1 MKSNQS
7 CAIVIPI
14 YKRELNDYERISLET
29 IVKHFSSYDMYAA
42 IPNGLDISEECT
54 KKYPFLIKRFEDY
67 FFDGFDGYNRLMTS
81 RRFYQQFSD
90 YEYILICQLDVL
102 IVGDNL
108 ARFIEMGYDYIGSPI
123 PKMHP
128 WENRLVVGNGG
139 FSLRK
144 VSAFICLLQNYE
156 DNHFLANSQNEDV
169 FFSSCCENEE
179 YHFHSASISNALE
192 FAYDQPYF
200 DLLNRM
206 NGMKMP
212 LGIHAWFRYDTSNSR
227 NILKEYVPAGFV
239 WKDDCIYSEKLR
251 EIDEFLEKNT
261 NLYLWGAGDIGT
273 IFLEYC
279 IKKKVAVCGFLV
291 SDEKRVETKTKKGV
305 PVLHFNDVDDIFNCS
320 VIVTIS
326 TRYRNNDNF
335 LSILAKKGVRS
346 RLQLSYEMI
355 LALENYLL
363 ENECLKNDISN

>member
-1 MKSNQS
+1 MGLNQS
-7 CAIVIPI
+7 CAIIIPI
-14 YKRELNDYERISLET
+14 YKKELNDYEKISLNS
-29 IVKHFSSYDMYAA
+29 IVRHLSSYDIYA
-42 IPNGLDISEECT
+42 IVPHGLDITEECT
-54 KKYPFLIKRFEDY
+54 VIYPFMTKRFDKKY
-67 FFDGFDGYNRLMTS
+67 FDGFDGYNRLMTS
-81 RRFYQQFSD
+81 SFFYQQFLS

-102 IVGDNL
+102 VVGDNL
-108 ARFIEMGYDYIGSPI
+108 KEFIEMGYDYIGSPI

-128 WENRLVVGNGG
+128 WEKRLVVGNGG

-144 VSAFICLLQNYE
+144 VRAFFRLLQNVE
-156 DNHFLANSQNEDV
+156 ESNFSVVSQNEDV
-169 FFSSCCENEE
+169 FFSSCCENEK
-179 YHFHSASISNALE
+179 YSICSAPLSQALQ

-200 DLLNRM
+200 DLLNRL

-212 LGIHAWFRYDTSNSR
+212 LGIHAWYRYDTSNSR
-227 NILKEYVPAGFV
+227 NALKDYVPAGFV
-239 WKDDCIYSEKLR
+239 WKDDCIYSEKLC
-251 EIDEFLEKNT
+251 EIDKFLEQNT
-261 NLYLWGAGDIGT
+261 NIYLWGAGDIGT
-273 IFLEYC
+273 LFLEYC
-279 IKKKVAVCGFLV
+279 DKKKVAVCGFLV

-326 TRYRNNDNF
+326 TRYRNNENF

-355 LALENYLL
+355 LALKNYLL